1 MDLSPSLNVAVY
13 CASSAGLAG
22 HHYEDAKRVGE
33 GLAARGWPLI
43 YGGGK
48 AGMMGALA
56 EATRIQGGRVI
67 GVIPDFM
74 VERELANT
82 AADELIITSSMRER
96 RQEMEN
102 RADAFVALPGG
113 FGTLEELIEIMVGR
127 MLNRHD
133 KPLVLLNSH
142 GFYDRLIHFFDSLVE
157 QGFKPGG
164 WRGVVQIVPDVDSI
178 WPCLERRPLT
188 TNKSDHL
195 DTLWR

>member
-1 MDLSPSLNVAVY
+1 MNKSFSVAVY
-13 CASSAGLAG
+13 CASSAGLAD
-22 HHYEDAKRVGE
+22 HHYQDARRVGE
-33 GLAARGWPLI
+33 GLAERGWPLV

-56 EATRIQGGRVI
+56 DATRAKGGRVI

-82 AADELIITSSMRER
+82 AADELIITSSMRDR
-96 RQEMEN
+96 RREMEN

-133 KPLVLLNSH
+133 KTLVLLNRH
-142 GFYDRLIHFFDSLVE
+142 GFYDALIRFFDGLVQ

-164 WRGVVQIVPDVDSI
+164 WRGVVHIVPDVDSI
-178 WPCLERRPLT
+178 WPYLERKPPMADGF
-188 TNKSDHL
+188 NHL
-195 DTLWR
+195 DPLWR